1 MSFFRV
7 VKNKFFIVG
16 FLVFFQLLLI
26 SYQVPLGSK
35 QTFLEKI
42 LFLMF
47 TPIQKLAVNS
57 HRSITERWGNFV
69 GLRTA
74 QKENQELKKQI
85 FFLTQEKELLRQTF
99 SLSLAKREVEEELK
113 GLAEMIVPARII
125 GLDTANYYRSV
136 VIDRGSEDGVS
147 KNLPVCDKFG
157 NLIGRTAG
165 PVGHHEARVILI
177 TSEESGVAVISDSD
191 KMLGIL
197 SGDGQGKCLI
207 KYVLASSPSG
217 FEGDEIRTSGFDKVY
232 PPGLKIGKISS
243 VSARQG
249 IFKKIVVQP
258 YFDFRQLKVV
268 AVLKNKEI
276 SR

>member
-1 MSFFRV
+1 MSFFRIA
-7 VKNKFFIVG
+7 KNKFFIAG

-35 QTFLEKI
+35 QTLLEKI
-42 LFLMF
+42 LFMMF
-47 TPIQKLAVNS
+47 APIQEVAVNS
-57 HRSITERWGNFV
+57 YRSITGSWEKFIS
-69 GLRTA
+69 LRTA

-85 FFLTQEKELLRQTF
+85 FFLTQQKQLLQQSF
-99 SLSLAKREVEEELK
+99 SLSLAKSEIEEKLK
-113 GLAEMIVPARII
+113 GLAESVVPARII

-136 VIDRGSEDGVS
+136 VIDRGSEDGVY
-147 KNLPVCDKFG
+147 KNLPVCDEFG
-157 NLIGRTAG
+157 NLVGRTAE

-177 TSEESGVAVISDSD
+177 TSEESGVAVISGSD

-207 KYVLASSPSG
+207 KYVLASSGSG
-217 FEGDEIRTSGFDKVY
+217 LEGDEIRTSGFDKVY
-232 PPGLKIGKISS
+232 PPGLRIGKIFSITI
-243 VSARQG
+243 RQG

-258 YFDFRQLKVV
+258 YFDFRQLKLV